1 MINKE
6 EIIRYLRDNR
16 QIFLEKYSVD
26 SFMLFGSFA
35 RDENRDKSDIDI
47 VYSLKKGAK
56 LNFDKYLELEK
67 ELQKAF
73 GKKVDL
79 INQKKLNPLVK
90 LNATKDFIYV

>member
-1 MINKE
+1 MTNKE
-6 EIIRYLRDNR
+6 QIVQYLRDNR
-16 QIFLEKYSVD
+16 QVFLEKYNVD
-26 SFMLFGSFA
+26 SFILFGSFA
-35 RDENRDKSDIDI
+35 RNENRDKSDIDI

-56 LNFDKYLELEK
+56 LNFDNYLELEN

-90 LNATKDFIYV
+90 LNAAKDFIYV